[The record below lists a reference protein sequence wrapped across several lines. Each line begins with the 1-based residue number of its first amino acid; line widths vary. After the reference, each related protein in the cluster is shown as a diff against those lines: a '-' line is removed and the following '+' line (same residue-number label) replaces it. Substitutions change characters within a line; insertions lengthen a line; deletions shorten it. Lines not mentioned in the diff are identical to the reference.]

1 MTEPKNWEHRAK
13 FAIKKEIL
21 KEFSG
26 WSEQDFI
33 EYILQQREL
42 IEVLKSDLASLESK
56 NKDTGAKTEVKESQF
71 NKEWSIPT
79 QIVFILHLLNRPS
92 LSSEIYDKITRFD
105 KSFSDFRNSEVVLS
119 NYLSRS
125 VKSGRIKK
133 IKLPGVRTLYYAL
146 PEWVNERGD
155 LKTEFQSMIKQF

>member
-13 FAIKKEIL
+13 FAMKKESE
-21 KEFSG
+21 KEFEG
-26 WSEQDFI
+26 WTEKDFI
-33 EYILQQREL
+33 THILELRRE
-42 IEVLKSDLASLESK
+42 IEDFRSETA
-56 NKDTGAKTEVKESQF
+56 GKTVETEKKEVKESQF

-92 LSSEIYDKITRFD
+92 RCSEIYDKITRLD
-105 KSFSDFRNSEVVLS
+105 KSFKDFRNSEVVLS

-155 LKTEFQSMIKQF
+155 LKIEYQSMVKQF